1 MSLKVRNDMDLAS
14 EQKINRTNKVSSHLQ
29 DRPFDLDLSLLV
41 YNAVKTILEKDQYDL
56 LHTKSKLLYDKR
68 IQVVDKRINHLI
80 GLNGTAK
87 EQTKKLVNS
96 IKLLKIENENKLRVL
111 AKKLMG

>member
-1 MSLKVRNDMDLAS
+1 MSLKVRNDMDLRS
-14 EQKINRTNKVSSHLQ
+14 EQKINRSSKDSSQLK

-56 LHTKSKLLYDKR
+56 LHTKTKLLLDKK
-68 IQVVDKRINHLI
+68 IQVVEKRISHLI
-80 GLNGTAK
+80 GLNVTGK

-96 IKLLKIENENKLRVL
+96 IKFLKIENEKKLKVL
-111 AKKLMG
+111 AKKMLG